1 MVAELIAA
9 DPMADCAGR
18 SESAACAVEKPVKI
32 ASKKR
37 NARVIISFD
46 RSYIVTR

>member
-9 DPMADCAGR
+9 DPIADWAGR
-18 SESAACAVEKPVKI
+18 SVSAACAAEKPVNI

-37 NARVIISFD
+37 NARVIISID